1 MFEKT
6 TKEYIMI
13 EKNNNNINT
22 KIRSYINRLT
32 FFYNYVEA
40 AALYSSKWLQK
51 CKQLATITGLVDLSR
66 TFLTG
71 KSVYMHTSLIKDWC
85 NLPVSRQVKLRRC
98 LIGSKSSSWCVQVK
112 HFYSSQVFFNWLLV
126 SVAVVLV

>member
-6 TKEYIMI
+6 TKENIVI

-40 AALYSSKWLQK
+40 VALYSSKWL
-51 CKQLATITGLVDLSR
+51 
-66 TFLTG
+66 
-71 KSVYMHTSLIKDWC
+71 
-85 NLPVSRQVKLRRC
+85 
-98 LIGSKSSSWCVQVK
+98 
-112 HFYSSQVFFNWLLV
+112 
-126 SVAVVLV
+126 

>member
-6 TKEYIMI
+6 TKENIVI

-51 CKQLATITGLVDLSR
+51 CKQLAISNNYWTSRLIENIPDWKKCLHAHLS
-66 TFLTG
+66 
-71 KSVYMHTSLIKDWC
+71 D
-85 NLPVSRQVKLRRC
+85 
-98 LIGSKSSSWCVQVK
+98 
-112 HFYSSQVFFNWLLV
+112 
-126 SVAVVLV
+126 

>member
-6 TKEYIMI
+6 TKENIVI

-40 AALYSSKWLQK
+40 AALYSSKWL
-51 CKQLATITGLVDLSR
+51 
-66 TFLTG
+66 
-71 KSVYMHTSLIKDWC
+71 
-85 NLPVSRQVKLRRC
+85 
-98 LIGSKSSSWCVQVK
+98 
-112 HFYSSQVFFNWLLV
+112 
-126 SVAVVLV
+126 

>member
-6 TKEYIMI
+6 TKENIMI

-40 AALYSSKWLQK
+40 AALYSSKWL
-51 CKQLATITGLVDLSR
+51 
-66 TFLTG
+66 
-71 KSVYMHTSLIKDWC
+71 
-85 NLPVSRQVKLRRC
+85 
-98 LIGSKSSSWCVQVK
+98 
-112 HFYSSQVFFNWLLV
+112 
-126 SVAVVLV
+126 